1 MKAESL
7 LSLLSPGARSVVS
20 GRAGVL
26 RGAEPAPRGRVA
38 GRALAAVALASL
50 AACSQAPVYQRP
62 EVATPAAFRESAW
75 QAAQAQSPD
84 VLDDWWTQFK
94 DPVLSELQ
102 AQVVVNNQSLQAVVA
117 QYRSAEA
124 AVAISRAAQF
134 PTVTGTLGASRSVS
148 GTTNSTGTSGSS
160 TPVNVFSLGANASW
174 DTDLWGR
181 LANATE
187 AARTQVQASRSD
199 LLAAR
204 LSLQVTLAQT
214 YFSLRSV
221 ETQARSLA
229 RAVQAYEQSLQ
240 LTQNRYAAGVAG
252 AADVAQAQTQL
263 KSAQAQAIE
272 LRLQRAQLEHALAV
286 LLGQAPANFRL
297 AETARLPEAPPAPRL
312 LPASLLQRRPDIAA
326 AERRVAVANAQV
338 GVTRAAFFPSLT
350 LSASGGY
357 RANQWS
363 DLVSLPHRFWSLG
376 PSMALALFDA
386 GGREA
391 ATRQAWLAVDQASA
405 NYRQVVLTAFQEVED
420 NLVAADALAQEAQ
433 VQAEALAAARRALEI
448 VSNQYKAGTVSYL
461 NVISAQAT
469 ALTAENTLTTVR
481 NRQLLAVGQLLK
493 NAAGRWDLPLSTEGA
508 APAAQKPPG
517 A

>member
-1 MKAESL
+1 MTSFAPLNLAVPHGLPLAASALTLAL
-7 LSLLSPGARSVVS
+7 LS
-20 GRAGVL
+20 
-26 RGAEPAPRGRVA
+26 
-38 GRALAAVALASL
+38 
-50 AACSQAPVYQRP
+50 ACSQAPVYQRP
-62 EVATPAAFRESAW
+62 EVSTPTAFKEAAW
-75 QAAQAQSPD
+75 QDAQAQSPD
-84 VLDDWWTQFK
+84 VLDDWWAQFQ

-124 AVAISRAAQF
+124 TVVISRAAQL
-134 PTVTGTLGASRSVS
+134 PTVTGAIGATRSVS
-148 GTTNSTGTSGSS
+148 GTTNSTGTSGSVA
-160 TPVNVFSLGANASW
+160 PVNVFSLSANASW

-181 LANATE
+181 LASANE
-187 AARTQVQASRSD
+187 ASRSQLQASRGD

-204 LSLQVTLAQT
+204 LSLQVTVAQT
-214 YFSLRSV
+214 YFSLRSI
-221 ETQARSLA
+221 ETQGQSLA
-229 RAVQAYEQSLQ
+229 RAVQAYEQSLR
-240 LTQNRYAAGVAG
+240 LTQNRYSAGVAG

-263 KSAQAQAIE
+263 KSAQAQLIE

-297 AETARLPEAPPAPRL
+297 AETARLPAAPAAPRL

-326 AERRVAVANAQV
+326 AERRVAAANAQV

-350 LSASGGY
+350 LSASSGY

-391 ATRQAWLAVDQASA
+391 ATRQALLAVDQAAA

-433 VQAEALAAARRALEI
+433 VQSEALAAAQRALDI

-461 NVISAQAT
+461 NVITAQAT
-469 ALTAENTLTTVR
+469 ALAAENTLTSVR

-493 NAAGRWDLPLSTEGA
+493 NAAGRWDLPLASDLRA
-508 APAAQKPPG
+508 QRAP
-517 A
+517 